1 MECGEIRSFCYGRC
15 LLIMI
20 NTKKNRK
27 EHKNMLTL
35 ILDLFSKLRN
45 CSQSKAKTN
54 VKVDVEQK
62 ITVVT
67 IIVDNER

>member
-1 MECGEIRSFCYGRC
+1 
-15 LLIMI
+15 MI
-20 NTKKNRK
+20 NAKKNRK

-35 ILDLFSKLRN
+35 ILDLLSKLRN
-45 CSQSKAKTN
+45 CSQPKTKTN

-67 IIVDNER
+67 IIVDNGR

>member
-1 MECGEIRSFCYGRC
+1 
-15 LLIMI
+15 
-20 NTKKNRK
+20 
-27 EHKNMLTL
+27 MLTL
-35 ILDLFSKLRN
+35 ILDLLSELRN
-45 CSQSKAKTN
+45 CPQLKTKTN